1 LRVAILADF
10 PLSAL
15 EGGATG
21 RGGGQGCTWLP
32 QLAESFARYP
42 EFEIHWV
49 ILDRKG
55 NPPATFKAHGQTF
68 HRIKGSSVSLDLALG
83 NLPTRWA
90 IRAFLRKLKPD
101 IVHAWG
107 TELLYPA
114 ALRDFKGSKILS
126 MQGVLTEYQRI
137 GGLPDDWRWRRMVAN
152 EPGMIRSAT
161 IVTSESEWGISKVK
175 EVDPDAQCRLVEYGA
190 HPRFYG
196 IPWQPDPE
204 TPYLLY
210 VGGAGP
216 RKGFDVLLD
225 ALEQLPDRTWEL
237 RLAGDDEMRR
247 EVEARGM
254 KNVHCLGL
262 LPWDAMQRELQGAWA
277 FVLPTRGD
285 TSPNSVKEARVIGL
299 PVITTKHGGQAG
311 YIRDG
316 VNGRIVDPL
325 DAQRLSAALADVMS
339 GIDRARSLG
348 NGRHEEDRAY
358 LRPERT
364 AEGFAAIYRELAYWS
379 IDFHMF
385 HPKIHYAKNTI

>member
-1 LRVAILADF
+1 LNSTFKIQNSKSRTLRVAILADF

-32 QLAESFARYP
+32 QLAECFAHYP

-55 NPPATFKAHGQTF
+55 NSPATFKANGQTF
-68 HRIKGSSVSLDLALG
+68 HRIKGSSVSLDLVLG
-83 NLPTRWA
+83 NLPTRWT
-90 IRAFLRKLKPD
+90 IWAFLQKLKPD

-107 TELLYPA
+107 TELIYPA
-114 ALRDFKGSKILS
+114 ALRDFKSPTILS

-175 EVDPDAQCRLVEYGA
+175 KVHPTAECRLVEYGV
-190 HPRFYG
+190 HLRFYEL
-196 IPWQPDPE
+196 PWNPDPK

-210 VGGAGP
+210 VGGSGT

-225 ALEQLPDRTWEL
+225 ALERLPDRAWEL

-247 EVEARGM
+247 EVEARGL
-254 KNVHCLGL
+254 KNVRCLGL
-262 LPWDAMQRELQGAWA
+262 LPWDAMQKELQGAWA

-299 PVITTKHGGQAG
+299 PVITTRHGGQSG

-325 DAQRLSAALADVMS
+325 DASHLAEAVTDVMS
-339 GIDRARSLG
+339 SIDRARSLG
-348 NGRHEEDRAY
+348 AGHHEEDRAY
-358 LRPERT
+358 LHPERT
-364 AEGFAAIYRELAYWS
+364 AEGFATIYRELARC
-379 IDFHMF
+379 
-385 HPKIHYAKNTI
+385 